1 MSFSLDFPRLYGEPE
16 AHGVI
21 RARSEDFQVK
31 ELSLPASEAGEH
43 SYLRIKKKDT
53 NTHWVAYQIAALAGV
68 ADQEVGYAGRKDR
81 YSISEQAFTCYLPG
95 REAPDWMTLNDDL
108 IQVLQVSRTQ
118 RKLRKGDLEGNRFK
132 LRLRE
137 VDGCL
142 TSRLDRLADQP
153 VPNYFGAQR
162 FGFQGSNLALAE
174 RLVANPKARLKQRDM
189 VLSAMR
195 AYLFNL
201 YLARRVEEHEV
212 VDLAADGPLYG
223 RARDPQGG
231 EEFLNEALTSWLSV
245 FHLNRMKAARR
256 KLWLT
261 PLEFE
266 WHREDNDFVLA
277 FTLPPGCYATSVLRE
292 VLIYK
297 DGSSG
302 R

>member
-1 MSFSLDFPRLYGEPE
+1 MTFSLDFSRLYGSPE
-16 AHGVI
+16 ASGVI
-21 RARSEDFQVK
+21 RARSEDFQVE

-43 SYLRIKKKDT
+43 SYLRIRKQDT

-68 ADQEVGYAGRKDR
+68 PDQQVGYAGRKDR
-81 YSISEQAFTCYLPG
+81 YSISEQAFTCHLPG
-95 REAPDWMTLNDDL
+95 REAPDWTSLNDDL

-118 RKLRKGDLEGNRFK
+118 RKLRKGGLLGNRFK
-132 LRLRE
+132 LRLRSVE
-137 VDGCL
+137 GCL
-142 TSRLDRLADQP
+142 QSSLDRLADQP
-153 VPNYFGAQR
+153 VPNYFGEQR
-162 FGFQGSNLALAE
+162 FGFQAGNLELASV
-174 RLVANPKARLKQRDM
+174 LVENPLARLKQRDM

-201 YLARRVEEHEV
+201 YLSRA
-212 VDLAADGPLYG
+212 VDDHPAVNLQDEGPLYG

-231 EEFLNEALTSWLSV
+231 EDFLSEALRSWLSV
-245 FHLNRMKAARR
+245 FHLNRMKASTR

-297 DGSSG
+297 DGSGG